1 MANAVPAQSSFLK
14 PNKKKADLPKN
25 FFLYPVRAVR
35 RKNLGELALISS
47 VHKDKF
53 FANSLG
59 PTNPNYR
66 DRFDSGKYSARKI
79 TSPFILAME
88 KISTI
93 EFSDLMASCEGII
106 STSIAEGFGLG
117 FLEPW
122 TFKSAYMEEIL
133 MK

>member
-1 MANAVPAQSSFLK
+1 MP
-14 PNKKKADLPKN
+14 
-25 FFLYPVRAVR
+25 
-35 RKNLGELALISS
+35 

-59 PTNPNYR
+59 PTNQIIEI
-66 DRFDSGKYSARKI
+66 DLIGGKYSAKENNL
-79 TSPFILAME
+79 SVCFGYGE
-88 KISTI
+88 DSTI